1 MLTTLALISLTIL
14 TTVFLLKNIIC
25 GINREEDLAQD
36 VIIPIGGHKE
46 DIEFI
51 LREAVNKVRWKNEN
65 HEIICVD
72 KGMDEETQKICKL
85 MSKDYNFV
93 HLEENKRSD

>member
-14 TTVFLLKNIIC
+14 TTVFLIKNIIRS
-25 GINREEDLAQD
+25 INSEESSEQD
-36 VIIPIGGHKE
+36 VIIPIGGHRE
-46 DIEFI
+46 DVEFI
-51 LREAVNKVRWKNEN
+51 LREAVSKIRWKNKN

-85 MSKDYNFV
+85 MSKDYTFV
-93 HLEENKRSD
+93 HLEKDRRSD